1 MLSFL
6 PEELEAYCRRQTSPG
21 DPIYHE
27 LEAYTQANTDMPQML
42 AGYQVGALLQLLV
55 RSLGA
60 RRVVEVGS
68 FTGYTSLK
76 LAEAMAPGGEM
87 HACEID
93 ANYVDIIRE
102 FAARAAWG
110 DRITVHHGPASDTL
124 AGLKP
129 PFDLAFIDADKEN
142 YRRYYLACKSLLRPG
157 GVIVLDNA
165 LWSGRV
171 LDPTDAASRAI
182 HQTNAFI
189 TADSEVTN
197 VLLPIRDGLMLAQK
211 VETADTRVGDRAA

>member
-6 PEELEAYCRRQTSPG
+6 TEELEAYCRRQTTPD
-21 DPIYHE
+21 DPIYQE
-27 LEAYTQANTDMPQML
+27 LEAYTRANTEMPQML

-60 RRVVEVGS
+60 RRVVEVGT

-76 LAEAMAPGGEM
+76 LAEALPPDGKV
-87 HACEID
+87 HTCEIN
-93 ANYVDIIRE
+93 ASYVDIVRE
-102 FAARAAWG
+102 FASRVAWG
-110 DRITVHHGPASDTL
+110 DRIIVHHGPARDTL

-171 LDPTDAASRAI
+171 LDPPDAASRAI
-182 HQTNAFI
+182 HLTNAFV
-189 TADSEVTN
+189 TGDAEVTN

-211 VETADTRVGDRAA
+211 LVPADT